1 MNSNVNFNYKKI
13 LISGSSGSLGRII
26 ADHFARNEIPVVGV
40 DIVHNNPLPDDEY
53 FTFYC
58 ASIADKN
65 RMKKIFSRE
74 KPTNVIHLACSYNK
88 VRDPYAEYENDVLG
102 TKNILKVANLTKSV
116 EKFIFFSSTSIYGAW
131 PDNYRWMPE
140 TKKVRPGNYRYALN
154 KKKIENVLN
163 KYRESC
169 NVKITILRVCTVV
182 GPHYNKNGSAVSILI
197 KFPFMLRISRFC
209 EIQLLHQE
217 DLLSM
222 MDLVIDD
229 PNVRGTYN
237 IAPNDYA
244 TVQELVPDKPF
255 YPVPLRL
262 IKFIFGIL
270 WRTRMINLPPA
281 CINTTRYGIVAD
293 PSKFL
298 QRYNYKIR
306 FSTVEAFNDTVMNN
320 QLD

>member
-1 MNSNVNFNYKKI
+1 MTANQQTQFSLKNVSEFKKKCVQWAAQFSCFAYLDSNNTSDKYSEIESVLAVDSFRSLNLKETKI
-13 LISGSSGSLGRII
+13 L
-26 ADHFARNEIPVVGV
+26 
-40 DIVHNNPLPDDEY
+40 
-53 FTFYC
+53 
-58 ASIADKN
+58 
-65 RMKKIFSRE
+65 KK
-74 KPTNVIHLACSYNK
+74 
-88 VRDPYAEYENDVLG
+88 YENDVLG

-298 QRYNYKIR
+298 QRYHYKIR